1 MYTYIYSGAKRAVDR
16 GEGVTDTTNEQA
28 KKVRKPMLKLSVD
41 K

>member
-1 MYTYIYSGAKRAVDR
+1 MYIYIYSGVKRAVDK
-16 GEGVTDTTNEQA
+16 GDGVTDTTNEEP